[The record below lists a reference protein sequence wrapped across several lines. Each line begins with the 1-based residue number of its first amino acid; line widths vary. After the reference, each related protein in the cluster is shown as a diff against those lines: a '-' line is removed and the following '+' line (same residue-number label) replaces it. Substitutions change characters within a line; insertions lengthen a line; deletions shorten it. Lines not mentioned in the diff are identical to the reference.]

1 MKCPYCEAPL
11 SLPKYRMNKT
21 IYSVTT
27 CCNKSVRFIPTTE
40 FRVAK
45 DNGGQ
50 GFKSSVAS
58 RSLRRTNL
66 IKRLAKETI
75 DHCNGFR
82 FVSCIARP
90 VHHPEGYAGFKK
102 DGVIEYLI
110 QVRLPDNANLPVMAD
125 KLTAVLKAHT
135 VETLSIEWFTEG
147 RHQFKISVSKIVGE
161 EQADE

>member
-11 SLPKYRMNKT
+11 SLPKYRKNKT

-66 IKRLAKETI
+66 IKRLVKETV
-75 DHCNGFR
+75 DSTAGFR

-90 VHHPEGYAGFKK
+90 LHHPDGYAGFKI

-110 QVRLPDNANLPVMAD
+110 IVKLPDSANLPEMAD
-125 KLTAVLKAHT
+125 KLNDVLKAHT
-135 VETLSIEWFTEG
+135 VETLSIEWFEEG
-147 RHQFKISVSKIVGE
+147 RHQFKIHVSKIVGE
-161 EQADE
+161 EQAE